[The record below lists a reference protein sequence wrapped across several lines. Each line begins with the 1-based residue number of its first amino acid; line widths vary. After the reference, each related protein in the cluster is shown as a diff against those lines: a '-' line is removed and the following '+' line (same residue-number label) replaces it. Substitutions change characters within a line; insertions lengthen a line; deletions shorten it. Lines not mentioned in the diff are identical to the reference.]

1 MDGMTLEKLQVLI
14 EAQTKGFRDEI
25 SKVQNEVK
33 RMTSTINSE
42 VNKVKNAFK
51 NVLKGVSITYL
62 VGKFAQLIKE
72 SSRMA
77 MNVESAIQQITR
89 TMGESTNQFLKWSK
103 ANALAF
109 NMSQSDAMNYGAIF
123 SNLVSTFSNGTQ
135 QTLQYTTDLLKASSI
150 IASGTG
156 RTMEDVM
163 ERIRSGLLG
172 NTEAIEDLGV
182 NVNVAMLQSTEAFK
196 RFANGKSWDQ
206 LSFQTQQQIRLMAI
220 LEQTSNKFGGEVFSN
235 TNSSLQQFVAVLK
248 DVALNIG
255 NAFLPI
261 MNVVMPILTNFAMGL
276 RTVTAYVATFMQTL
290 FGYKPSSKTGVGG
303 ATGQVNSL
311 GNAATKTGEKAK
323 KAQKEVN
330 RLLGGFDE
338 INVLSKNSNSDSGG
352 SGTNTP
358 TTGGGVLDFSN
369 AEILEPDT
377 SGLESAVAK
386 FKTIFAPVV
395 ESFEN
400 LKAAVKPLV
409 DNIGTIL
416 IWFWDNILAPF
427 ATWTIS
433 KVMPEFFNILAG
445 VFKILNPILE
455 VFMDLGAW
463 LWESFLQP
471 IASWTGGVIVSV
483 LGGIADALNSIGN
496 WMKEHK
502 TIVKG
507 ITIVV
512 TSFFVA
518 WKLTELMGF
527 IQMSGGIAG
536 AFAKITKAIKACTLA
551 KVIDKAETMYLTALY
566 AKDFIVSVAKGTVEL
581 IKQAGQWTINTGLK
595 IANTAAQVAMNVA
608 TGAWN
613 VICGIATAT
622 TSAFGAAIAFLT
634 SPIGLVIIAI
644 AAVIAIGV
652 LLVKHW
658 DEVKE
663 KCGQVWDWIKDKFNQ
678 FKEWLGGVF
687 ATDWSEKFGFLGDI
701 LNAYLTNVKNVLDGV
716 KRFFSGIIDFIAGVF
731 TGNWDRAW
739 KGVKNIF
746 KGIWDSFT
754 GIAKAPI
761 NMIIGLINGMISAIN
776 VAIRGINKLSW
787 EVPSWVPIIGGETWG
802 FDIPQLGKVPY
813 LAKGGIV
820 DSATLAVIGE
830 RGREVVMPLENNT
843 GWISLLADKL
853 ASRMPQGGNTSY
865 PSGPL
870 SIILEISGTEL
881 GRVVIDNMNKLFRQE
896 GKILLDL

>member
-1 MDGMTLEKLQVLI
+1 MDGLVLEKLQVMI
-14 EAQTKGFRDEI
+14 EASTKPFRDEI
-25 SKVQNEVK
+25 KKVQNHVK
-33 RMTSTINSE
+33 ETTNVVNAE
-42 VNKVKNAFK
+42 VNKIKGL
-51 NVLKGVSITYL
+51 LKSLGRFVITLGIGKALTSSI
-62 VGKFAQLIKE
+62 K
-72 SSRMA
+72 SA
-77 MNVESAIQQITR
+77 MRVESAIQQITR

-172 NTEAIEDLGV
+172 NTESIEDLGV
-182 NVNVAMLQSTEAFK
+182 HVNVAMLQSTEAFK
-196 RFANGKSWDQ
+196 KFANGKSWDQ

-276 RTVTAYVATFMQTL
+276 RTVTGYVAAFMQTL

-369 AEILEPDT
+369 AEIFEPDT
-377 SGLESAVAK
+377 SGLEAAVNK

-463 LWESFLQP
+463 LWDSFLQP
-471 IASWTGGVIVSV
+471 IASWTGGVIVDV
-483 LGGIADALNSIGN
+483 LGGIADVLQVIGD

-502 TIVKG
+502 GVIEA
-507 ITIVV
+507 IAIVV
-512 TSFFVA
+512 GSFALA
-518 WKLTELMGF
+518 WGLVNMAMK
-527 IQMSGGIAG
+527 IWNAG
-536 AFAKITKAIKACTLA
+536 
-551 KVIDKAETMYLTALY
+551 VILWNS
-566 AKDFIVSVAKGTVEL
+566 IGL
-581 IKQAGQWTINTGLK
+581 I
-595 IANTAAQVAMNVA
+595 A
-608 TGAWN
+608 TG
-613 VICGIATAT
+613 VTIGF
-622 TSAFGAAIAFLT
+622 TSAMKFLT
-634 SPIGLVIIAI
+634 GPIGLVIAAI
-644 AAVIAIGV
+644 GAVIAIV
-652 LLVKHW
+652 ALLIKNW
-658 DEVKE
+658 DKVKE
-663 KCGQVWDWIKDKFNQ
+663 VASNVWNSIQETWNKVATWFDVNVVQPVSNFFSDMWEGIKKSASDAWDWI
-678 FKEWLGGVF
+678 LGLFSKGGKV
-687 ATDWSEKFGFLGDI
+687 
-701 LNAYLTNVKNVLDGV
+701 
-716 KRFFSGIIDFIAGVF
+716 FSGIVGAIGDVF
-731 TGNWDRAW
+731 KKIVN
-739 KGVKNIF
+739 
-746 KGIWDSFT
+746 S
-754 GIAKAPI
+754 
-761 NMIIGLINGMISAIN
+761 IIG
-776 VAIRGINKLSW
+776 GINKVIAIPFNKINGLLNKIRDV
-787 EVPSWVPIIGGETWG
+787 EVLGFTPFDGFWGYNPLPVPR
-802 FDIPQLGKVPY
+802 IPM

-865 PSGPL
+865 PNGPL
-870 SIILEISGTEL
+870 SIRLEISGTEL

-896 GKILLDL
+896 GKILLNL

>member
-1 MDGMTLEKLQVLI
+1 MDGLILEKLQVMI
-14 EAQTKGFRDEI
+14 EASTKPFRDEI
-25 SKVQNEVK
+25 KKAQDYVKETTKVVNA
-33 RMTSTINSE
+33 E
-42 VNKVKNAFK
+42 VNKIKGLFK
-51 NVLKGVSITYL
+51 SLGRFVITLGIGKALMSSI
-62 VGKFAQLIKE
+62 K
-72 SSRMA
+72 SA
-77 MNVESAIQQITR
+77 MRVESAIQQITR

-220 LEQTSNKFGGEVFSN
+220 LEQTSNKFGGEVFNN

-276 RTVTAYVATFMQTL
+276 RTVTGYVAAFMQTL
-290 FGYKPSSKTGVGG
+290 FGYKPSSKAGVGG

-400 LKAAVKPLV
+400 LKESLKPFI
-409 DNIGTIL
+409 DNIVENL
-416 IWFWDNILAPF
+416 KWFWDEILVPF
-427 ATWTIS
+427 GTWTIS
-433 KVMPEFFNILAG
+433 EIIPEFFNILAG
-445 VFKILNPILE
+445 VLDILNPIID
-455 VFMDLGAW
+455 VFQELGAW
-463 LWESFLQP
+463 LWDSFLQP
-471 IASWTGGVIVSV
+471 IASWTGGIIVTV
-483 LGGIADALNSIGN
+483 LGEIADVLSNIGD

-502 TIVKG
+502 GVIEA

-512 TSFFVA
+512 GSFALA
-518 WKLTELMGF
+518 WGLVN
-527 IQMSGGIAG
+527 G
-536 AFAKITKAIKACTLA
+536 AMKIWNIGVGLWNS
-551 KVIDKAETMYLTALY
+551 I
-566 AKDFIVSVAKGTVEL
+566 GL
-581 IKQAGQWTINTGLK
+581 I
-595 IANTAAQVAMNVA
+595 A
-608 TGAWN
+608 TG
-613 VICGIATAT
+613 VTIGF
-622 TSAFGAAIAFLT
+622 TSAMKFLT
-634 SPIGLVIIAI
+634 GPIGLVIAAI
-644 AAVIAIGV
+644 GAVIAIV
-652 LLVKHW
+652 ALLIKNW
-658 DEVKE
+658 DKIKEVASNVWNSIQETWNKVATWFDVNVVQPVSNFFSDMWE
-663 KCGQVWDWIKDKFNQ
+663 GIKKSASDAWDWI
-678 FKEWLGGVF
+678 LGLFSKGGKV
-687 ATDWSEKFGFLGDI
+687 
-701 LNAYLTNVKNVLDGV
+701 
-716 KRFFSGIIDFIAGVF
+716 FSGIVGAIGDVF
-731 TGNWDRAW
+731 KKIVN
-739 KGVKNIF
+739 
-746 KGIWDSFT
+746 S
-754 GIAKAPI
+754 
-761 NMIIGLINGMISAIN
+761 IIG
-776 VAIRGINKLSW
+776 GINKVIAIPFNKINGLLNKIRDV
-787 EVPSWVPIIGGETWG
+787 EVLGFTPFDGFWGYNPLPVPR
-802 FDIPQLGKVPY
+802 IPM

-820 DSATLAVIGE
+820 DSATLAVLGE

-865 PSGPL
+865 PNGPL
-870 SIILEISGTEL
+870 SIRLEISGTEL

-896 GKILLDL
+896 GKILLNL

>member
-1 MDGMTLEKLQVLI
+1 MDSLVLEKLQVMI
-14 EAQTKGFRDEI
+14 EASTKPFRDEI
-25 SKVQNEVK
+25 KKVQNHVK
-33 RMTSTINSE
+33 ETTNVVNTE
-42 VNKVKNAFK
+42 VNKIKGL
-51 NVLKGVSITYL
+51 LKSLGRFVITLGIGKALTSSI
-62 VGKFAQLIKE
+62 K
-72 SSRMA
+72 SA
-77 MNVESAIQQITR
+77 MRVESAIQQITR

-109 NMSQSDAMNYGAIF
+109 NMSQSDAMSYGAIF

-400 LKAAVKPLV
+400 LKESLKPFI
-409 DNIGTIL
+409 DNIVENL
-416 IWFWDNILAPF
+416 KWFWDEILVPF
-427 ATWTIS
+427 GTWTIS
-433 KVMPEFFNILAG
+433 EIIPEFFNILAG
-445 VFKILNPILE
+445 VLDILNPIID
-455 VFMDLGAW
+455 VFQELGAW
-463 LWESFLQP
+463 LWDSFLQP
-471 IASWTGGVIVSV
+471 IASWTGGIIVTV
-483 LGGIADALNSIGN
+483 LGEIADVLSNIGD

-502 TIVKG
+502 GVIEA

-512 TSFFVA
+512 GSFALA
-518 WKLTELMGF
+518 WGLVN
-527 IQMSGGIAG
+527 G
-536 AFAKITKAIKACTLA
+536 AMKIWNIGVGLWNS
-551 KVIDKAETMYLTALY
+551 I
-566 AKDFIVSVAKGTVEL
+566 GL
-581 IKQAGQWTINTGLK
+581 I
-595 IANTAAQVAMNVA
+595 A
-608 TGAWN
+608 TG
-613 VICGIATAT
+613 VTIGF
-622 TSAFGAAIAFLT
+622 TSAMKFLT
-634 SPIGLVIIAI
+634 GPIGLVIAAI
-644 AAVIAIGV
+644 GAVIAIGV

-716 KRFFSGIIDFIAGVF
+716 KRFFSGIIDFIAG
-731 TGNWDRAW
+731 DR
-739 KGVKNIF
+739 KSTRLN
-746 KGIWDSFT
+746 S
-754 GIAKAPI
+754 
-761 NMIIGLINGMISAIN
+761 SH
-776 VAIRGINKLSW
+776 
-787 EVPSWVPIIGGETWG
+787 
-802 FDIPQLGKVPY
+802 
-813 LAKGGIV
+813 
-820 DSATLAVIGE
+820 
-830 RGREVVMPLENNT
+830 
-843 GWISLLADKL
+843 
-853 ASRMPQGGNTSY
+853 
-865 PSGPL
+865 
-870 SIILEISGTEL
+870 
-881 GRVVIDNMNKLFRQE
+881 
-896 GKILLDL
+896 

>member
-25 SKVQNEVK
+25 NKVQSEVK
-33 RMTSTINSE
+33 RMTNTVNNE
-42 VNKVKNAFK
+42 VNKVKNIFK
-51 NVLKGVSITYL
+51 SLGRFVVTLGI
-62 VGKFAQLIKE
+62 GKIFVNSVQ
-72 SSRMA
+72 SA
-77 MNVESAIQQITR
+77 MKVEAAIQQITR

-182 NVNVAMLQSTEAFK
+182 NVNVAMLQSTEAFE

-220 LEQTSNKFGGEVFSN
+220 LEQTQNKFGGEVFNN
-235 TNSSLQQFVAVLK
+235 TNSSLQQLVAVLK

-261 MNVVMPILTNFAMGL
+261 MNVVLPILTNFAIGL

-290 FGYKPSSKTGVGG
+290 FGYKPSNKTGVGG
-303 ATGQVNSL
+303 ATGQVNAL

-323 KAQKEVN
+323 KAQKEVS

-338 INVLSKNSNSDSGG
+338 INVLSKNSGSDSGSTG
-352 SGTNTP
+352 ISTP
-358 TTGGGVLDFSN
+358 TGGGVLDFGN
-369 AEILEPDT
+369 TEIIEPDT

-433 KVMPEFFNILAG
+433 EVMPKFFNILAG

-463 LWESFLQP
+463 LWDSFLQP
-471 IASWTGGVIVSV
+471 IASWTGGVIVDV
-483 LGGIADALNSIGN
+483 LGGIADVLQVIGD

-502 TIVKG
+502 GVIEA
-507 ITIVV
+507 IAIVV
-512 TSFFVA
+512 GSFALAWGLVNVAFGIYYGILNAYNAIVYIASTGTSIF
-518 WKLTELMGF
+518 
-527 IQMSGGIAG
+527 AG
-536 AFAKITKAIKACTLA
+536 A
-551 KVIDKAETMYLTALY
+551 MTALNLPLLG
-566 AKDFIVSVAKGTVEL
+566 IV
-581 IKQAGQWTINTGLK
+581 
-595 IANTAAQVAMNVA
+595 AAV
-608 TGAWN
+608 
-613 VICGIATAT
+613 
-622 TSAFGAAIAFLT
+622 
-634 SPIGLVIIAI
+634 

-853 ASRMPQGGNTSY
+853 ASRMPVLNNSSDFVGDLILMIDGSVIGKVALKQLKKMQRQGGITLM
-865 PSGPL
+865 P
-870 SIILEISGTEL
+870 
-881 GRVVIDNMNKLFRQE
+881 V
-896 GKILLDL
+896 

>member
-1 MDGMTLEKLQVLI
+1 MDGLILEKLQVMI
-14 EAQTKGFRDEI
+14 EASTKPFRDEI
-25 SKVQNEVK
+25 KKAQDYVKETTKVVNA
-33 RMTSTINSE
+33 E
-42 VNKVKNAFK
+42 VNKIKGLFK
-51 NVLKGVSITYL
+51 SLGRFVITLGIGKALTSSI
-62 VGKFAQLIKE
+62 K
-72 SSRMA
+72 SA
-77 MNVESAIQQITR
+77 MRVESAIQQITR

-220 LEQTSNKFGGEVFSN
+220 LEQTSNKFGGEVFNN

-276 RTVTAYVATFMQTL
+276 RTVTGYVAAFMQTL

-303 ATGQVNSL
+303 ATGQVNNL

-400 LKAAVKPLV
+400 LKESLKPFI
-409 DNIGTIL
+409 DNIVENL
-416 IWFWDNILAPF
+416 KWFWDEILVPF
-427 ATWTIS
+427 GTWTIS
-433 KVMPEFFNILAG
+433 EIIPEFFNILAG
-445 VFKILNPILE
+445 VLDILNPIID
-455 VFMDLGAW
+455 VFQELGAW
-463 LWESFLQP
+463 LWDSFLQP
-471 IASWTGGVIVSV
+471 IASWTGGIIVTV
-483 LGGIADALNSIGN
+483 LGEIADVLSNIGD

-502 TIVKG
+502 GVIEA

-512 TSFFVA
+512 GSFALA
-518 WKLTELMGF
+518 WGLVN
-527 IQMSGGIAG
+527 G
-536 AFAKITKAIKACTLA
+536 AMKIWNIGVGLWNS
-551 KVIDKAETMYLTALY
+551 I
-566 AKDFIVSVAKGTVEL
+566 GL
-581 IKQAGQWTINTGLK
+581 I
-595 IANTAAQVAMNVA
+595 A
-608 TGAWN
+608 TG
-613 VICGIATAT
+613 VTIGF
-622 TSAFGAAIAFLT
+622 TSAMKFLT
-634 SPIGLVIIAI
+634 GPIGLVIAAI
-644 AAVIAIGV
+644 GAVIAIV
-652 LLVKHW
+652 ALLIKNW
-658 DEVKE
+658 DKVKE
-663 KCGQVWDWIKDKFNQ
+663 VASNVWNSIQETWNKVATWFDVNVVQPVSNFFSDMWEGIKKSASDAWDWI
-678 FKEWLGGVF
+678 LGLFSKGGKV
-687 ATDWSEKFGFLGDI
+687 
-701 LNAYLTNVKNVLDGV
+701 
-716 KRFFSGIIDFIAGVF
+716 FSGIVGAIGDVF
-731 TGNWDRAW
+731 KKIVN
-739 KGVKNIF
+739 
-746 KGIWDSFT
+746 S
-754 GIAKAPI
+754 
-761 NMIIGLINGMISAIN
+761 IIG
-776 VAIRGINKLSW
+776 GINKVIAIPFNKINGLLNKIRDV
-787 EVPSWVPIIGGETWG
+787 EVLGFTPFDGFWGYNPLPVPR
-802 FDIPQLGKVPY
+802 IPM

-830 RGREVVMPLENNT
+830 RGKEAVMPLENNT
-843 GWISLLADKL
+843 GWISILADKL

-870 SIILEISGTEL
+870 SIRLEISGTEL

-896 GKILLDL
+896 GKILLNL

>member
-1 MDGMTLEKLQVLI
+1 MDGLILEKLQVMI
-14 EAQTKGFRDEI
+14 EASTKPFRDEI
-25 SKVQNEVK
+25 KKAQDYVKETTKVVNA
-33 RMTSTINSE
+33 E
-42 VNKVKNAFK
+42 VNKIKGLFK
-51 NVLKGVSITYL
+51 SLGRFVITLGIGKALMSSI
-62 VGKFAQLIKE
+62 K
-72 SSRMA
+72 SA
-77 MNVESAIQQITR
+77 MRVESAIQQITR

-172 NTEAIEDLGV
+172 NTESIEDLGV
-182 NVNVAMLQSTEAFK
+182 HVNVAMLQSTEAFK
-196 RFANGKSWDQ
+196 KFANGKSWDQ

-220 LEQTSNKFGGEVFSN
+220 LEQTSNKFGGEVFNN

-276 RTVTAYVATFMQTL
+276 RSVTGYVAAFMQTL

-358 TTGGGVLDFSN
+358 TTGGGVLGFSN
-369 AEILEPDT
+369 AEIFEPDT
-377 SGLESAVAK
+377 SGLEAAVNK
-386 FKTIFAPVV
+386 FKTIFAPIV

-471 IASWTGGVIVSV
+471 IASWTGGVIVDV
-483 LGGIADALNSIGN
+483 LGGIADVLQVIGDWMSEHKGVIEAIAIVVGSFALAWGLVNMAMKIWNAGVILWNSIG
-496 WMKEHK
+496 
-502 TIVKG
+502 
-507 ITIVV
+507 
-512 TSFFVA
+512 
-518 WKLTELMGF
+518 
-527 IQMSGGIAG
+527 
-536 AFAKITKAIKACTLA
+536 
-551 KVIDKAETMYLTALY
+551 
-566 AKDFIVSVAKGTVEL
+566 L
-581 IKQAGQWTINTGLK
+581 I
-595 IANTAAQVAMNVA
+595 A
-608 TGAWN
+608 TG
-613 VICGIATAT
+613 VTIGF
-622 TSAFGAAIAFLT
+622 TSAMKFLT
-634 SPIGLVIIAI
+634 GPIGLVIAAI
-644 AAVIAIGV
+644 GAVIAIV
-652 LLVKHW
+652 ALLIKNW
-658 DEVKE
+658 DKVKE
-663 KCGQVWDWIKDKFNQ
+663 VASNVWNSIQETWNKVATWFDVNVVQPVSNFFSDMWEGIKKSASDAWDWI
-678 FKEWLGGVF
+678 LGLFSKGGKV
-687 ATDWSEKFGFLGDI
+687 
-701 LNAYLTNVKNVLDGV
+701 
-716 KRFFSGIIDFIAGVF
+716 FSGVVGAIGDVF
-731 TGNWDRAW
+731 KKIVN
-739 KGVKNIF
+739 
-746 KGIWDSFT
+746 S
-754 GIAKAPI
+754 
-761 NMIIGLINGMISAIN
+761 IIG
-776 VAIRGINKLSW
+776 GINKVIAIPFNKINGLLNKIRDV
-787 EVPSWVPIIGGETWG
+787 EVLGFTPFDGFWGYNPLPVPR
-802 FDIPQLGKVPY
+802 IPM

-843 GWISLLADKL
+843 GWISLLAEKL
-853 ASRMPQGGNTSY
+853 ASRMPQGGNSSY

-896 GKILLDL
+896 GKILLNL

>member
-1 MDGMTLEKLQVLI
+1 MDSLVLEKLQVMI
-14 EAQTKGFRDEI
+14 EASTKPFRDEI
-25 SKVQNEVK
+25 KKVQNHVK
-33 RMTSTINSE
+33 ETTNVVNTE
-42 VNKVKNAFK
+42 VNKIKGL
-51 NVLKGVSITYL
+51 LKSLGRFVITLGIGKALTSSI
-62 VGKFAQLIKE
+62 K
-72 SSRMA
+72 SA
-77 MNVESAIQQITR
+77 MRVESAIQQITR

-109 NMSQSDAMNYGAIF
+109 NMSQSDAINYGAIF

-400 LKAAVKPLV
+400 LKESLKPFI
-409 DNIGTIL
+409 DNIVENL
-416 IWFWDNILAPF
+416 KWFWDEILVPF
-427 ATWTIS
+427 GTWTIS
-433 KVMPEFFNILAG
+433 EIIPEFFNILAG
-445 VFKILNPILE
+445 VLDILNPIID
-455 VFMDLGAW
+455 VFQELGAW
-463 LWESFLQP
+463 LWDSFLQP
-471 IASWTGGVIVSV
+471 IASWTGGIIVTV
-483 LGGIADALNSIGN
+483 LGEIADVLSNIGD

-502 TIVKG
+502 GVIEA

-512 TSFFVA
+512 GSFALA
-518 WKLTELMGF
+518 WGLVN
-527 IQMSGGIAG
+527 G
-536 AFAKITKAIKACTLA
+536 AMKIWNIGVGLWNS
-551 KVIDKAETMYLTALY
+551 I
-566 AKDFIVSVAKGTVEL
+566 GL
-581 IKQAGQWTINTGLK
+581 I
-595 IANTAAQVAMNVA
+595 A
-608 TGAWN
+608 TG
-613 VICGIATAT
+613 VTIGF
-622 TSAFGAAIAFLT
+622 TSAMKFLT
-634 SPIGLVIIAI
+634 GPIGLVIAAI
-644 AAVIAIGV
+644 GAVIAIGV

-853 ASRMPQGGNTSY
+853 ASRMPQGGNSSY

-896 GKILLDL
+896 GKILLNL

>member
-1 MDGMTLEKLQVLI
+1 MDGLILEKLQVMI
-14 EAQTKGFRDEI
+14 EASTKPFRDEI
-25 SKVQNEVK
+25 KKAQDYVKETTKVVNA
-33 RMTSTINSE
+33 E
-42 VNKVKNAFK
+42 VNKIKGLFK
-51 NVLKGVSITYL
+51 SLGRFVITLGIGKALMSSI
-62 VGKFAQLIKE
+62 K
-72 SSRMA
+72 SA
-77 MNVESAIQQITR
+77 MRVESAIQQITR

-123 SNLVSTFSNGTQ
+123 SNLVSTFSSGTKE
-135 QTLQYTTDLLKASSI
+135 TLQYTTDLLKASSI

-400 LKAAVKPLV
+400 LKESLKPFI
-409 DNIGTIL
+409 DNIVENL
-416 IWFWDNILAPF
+416 KWFWDEILVPF
-427 ATWTIS
+427 GTWTIS
-433 KVMPEFFNILAG
+433 EIIPEFFNILAG
-445 VFKILNPILE
+445 VLDILNPIID
-455 VFMDLGAW
+455 VFQELGAW
-463 LWESFLQP
+463 LWDGFLQP
-471 IASWTGGVIVSV
+471 IASWTGGIIVTV
-483 LGGIADALNSIGN
+483 LGEIADVLSNIGD

-502 TIVKG
+502 GVIEA

-512 TSFFVA
+512 GSFALA
-518 WKLTELMGF
+518 WGLVN
-527 IQMSGGIAG
+527 G
-536 AFAKITKAIKACTLA
+536 AMKIWNIGVGLWNS
-551 KVIDKAETMYLTALY
+551 I
-566 AKDFIVSVAKGTVEL
+566 GL
-581 IKQAGQWTINTGLK
+581 I
-595 IANTAAQVAMNVA
+595 A
-608 TGAWN
+608 TG
-613 VICGIATAT
+613 VTIGF
-622 TSAFGAAIAFLT
+622 TSAMKFLT
-634 SPIGLVIIAI
+634 GPIGLVIAAI
-644 AAVIAIGV
+644 GAVIAIVV
-652 LLVKHW
+652 LLIKNW
-658 DEVKE
+658 DKVKE
-663 KCGQVWDWIKDKFNQ
+663 VASNVWNSVQETWNKVATWFDVNVVQPVSNFFSDMWEGIKKSASDAWDWI
-678 FKEWLGGVF
+678 LGLFSKGGKV
-687 ATDWSEKFGFLGDI
+687 
-701 LNAYLTNVKNVLDGV
+701 
-716 KRFFSGIIDFIAGVF
+716 FSGIVGAIGDVF
-731 TGNWDRAW
+731 KKIVN
-739 KGVKNIF
+739 
-746 KGIWDSFT
+746 S
-754 GIAKAPI
+754 
-761 NMIIGLINGMISAIN
+761 IIG
-776 VAIRGINKLSW
+776 GINKVIAIPFNKINGLLNKIRDV
-787 EVPSWVPIIGGETWG
+787 EVLGFTPFDGFWGYNPLPVPR
-802 FDIPQLGKVPY
+802 IPM

-830 RGREVVMPLENNT
+830 RGKEAVMPLENNT

-853 ASRMPQGGNTSY
+853 AFRMPQGGNSSY

>member
-33 RMTSTINSE
+33 RMTNSVNNE
-42 VNKVKNAFK
+42 VNKVKNIFK
-51 NVLKGVSITYL
+51 SLGRFVVTLGI
-62 VGKFAQLIKE
+62 GKIFVNSVQ
-72 SSRMA
+72 SA
-77 MNVESAIQQITR
+77 MKVEAAIQQITR

-196 RFANGKSWDQ
+196 KFANGKSWDQ

-290 FGYKPSSKTGVGG
+290 FGYKPSNKTGVGG
-303 ATGQVNSL
+303 AAGQVNAL

-338 INVLSKNSNSDSGG
+338 INVLSKNSGSDSGSTG
-352 SGTNTP
+352 ISTP
-358 TTGGGVLDFSN
+358 TGGGVLDFGN
-369 AEILEPDT
+369 TEIIEPDT
-377 SGLESAVAK
+377 SGLESSVAK

-433 KVMPEFFNILAG
+433 EVMPEFFNILAG

-463 LWESFLQP
+463 LWDSFLQP
-471 IASWTGGVIVSV
+471 IASWTGGVIVDV
-483 LGGIADALNSIGN
+483 LGGIADVLQVIGD

-502 TIVKG
+502 GVIEA
-507 ITIVV
+507 IAIVV
-512 TSFFVA
+512 GSFALAWGLVNVAFGIYYGILNAYNAIVYIASTGTSIF
-518 WKLTELMGF
+518 
-527 IQMSGGIAG
+527 AG
-536 AFAKITKAIKACTLA
+536 A
-551 KVIDKAETMYLTALY
+551 MTALNLPLLG
-566 AKDFIVSVAKGTVEL
+566 IV
-581 IKQAGQWTINTGLK
+581 
-595 IANTAAQVAMNVA
+595 AAV
-608 TGAWN
+608 
-613 VICGIATAT
+613 
-622 TSAFGAAIAFLT
+622 
-634 SPIGLVIIAI
+634 

-787 EVPSWVPIIGGETWG
+787 NVPDWVPIIGGESWG

-820 DSATLAVIGE
+820 DSATLAVVGE
-830 RGREVVMPLENNT
+830 AGKEAVMPLENNT

-853 ASRMPQGGNTSY
+853 ASRMPVLNNSSDFVGDLILMIDGSVIGKVALKQLKKMQRQGGITLM
-865 PSGPL
+865 P
-870 SIILEISGTEL
+870 
-881 GRVVIDNMNKLFRQE
+881 V
-896 GKILLDL
+896 

>member
-1 MDGMTLEKLQVLI
+1 MDSLVLEKLQVMI
-14 EAQTKGFRDEI
+14 EASTKPFRDEI
-25 SKVQNEVK
+25 KKVQNHVK
-33 RMTSTINSE
+33 ETTNVVNTE
-42 VNKVKNAFK
+42 VNKIKGL
-51 NVLKGVSITYL
+51 LKSLGRFVITLGIGKALTSSI
-62 VGKFAQLIKE
+62 K
-72 SSRMA
+72 SA
-77 MNVESAIQQITR
+77 MRVESAIQQITR

-196 RFANGKSWDQ
+196 KFANGKSWDQ

-358 TTGGGVLDFSN
+358 TTGVGVLDFSN

-433 KVMPEFFNILAG
+433 KVMPEFFNILVG

-455 VFMDLGAW
+455 VFMELGAW

-471 IASWTGGVIVSV
+471 IARWTGGVIVDV
-483 LGGIADALNSIGN
+483 LGGIADVLKVIGDWMSEHKGVIEAIAIVVGSFALAWGLVNMAMKIWNIGVGLWNSIG
-496 WMKEHK
+496 
-502 TIVKG
+502 
-507 ITIVV
+507 
-512 TSFFVA
+512 
-518 WKLTELMGF
+518 
-527 IQMSGGIAG
+527 
-536 AFAKITKAIKACTLA
+536 
-551 KVIDKAETMYLTALY
+551 
-566 AKDFIVSVAKGTVEL
+566 L
-581 IKQAGQWTINTGLK
+581 I
-595 IANTAAQVAMNVA
+595 A
-608 TGAWN
+608 TG
-613 VICGIATAT
+613 VTIGF
-622 TSAFGAAIAFLT
+622 TSAMKFLT
-634 SPIGLVIIAI
+634 GPIGLVIVAI
-644 AAVIAIGV
+644 GAVIAIV
-652 LLVKHW
+652 ALLIKNW
-658 DEVKE
+658 DKVKE
-663 KCGQVWDWIKDKFNQ
+663 VASNVWNSIQETWNKVATWFDVNVVQPVSNFFSDMWEGIKKSASDAWDWI
-678 FKEWLGGVF
+678 LGLFSKGGKV
-687 ATDWSEKFGFLGDI
+687 
-701 LNAYLTNVKNVLDGV
+701 
-716 KRFFSGIIDFIAGVF
+716 FSGIVGAIGDVF
-731 TGNWDRAW
+731 KKIVN
-739 KGVKNIF
+739 
-746 KGIWDSFT
+746 S
-754 GIAKAPI
+754 
-761 NMIIGLINGMISAIN
+761 IIG
-776 VAIRGINKLSW
+776 GINKVIAIPFNKINGLLNKIRDV
-787 EVPSWVPIIGGETWG
+787 EVLGFTPFDGFWGYNPLPVPR
-802 FDIPQLGKVPY
+802 IPM

-820 DSATLAVIGE
+820 DSATLAVLGE

-865 PSGPL
+865 PNGPL
-870 SIILEISGTEL
+870 SIRLEISGTEL

-896 GKILLDL
+896 GKILLNL

>member
-25 SKVQNEVK
+25 NKVQSEVK
-33 RMTSTINSE
+33 RMTNTVNNE
-42 VNKVKNAFK
+42 VNKVKNIFK
-51 NVLKGVSITYL
+51 SLGRFVVTLGI
-62 VGKFAQLIKE
+62 GKIFVNSVQ
-72 SSRMA
+72 SA
-77 MNVESAIQQITR
+77 MKVEAAIQQITR

-182 NVNVAMLQSTEAFK
+182 NVNVAMLQSTEAFE

-220 LEQTSNKFGGEVFSN
+220 LEQTSNKFGGEVFNN

-276 RTVTAYVATFMQTL
+276 RTVTGYVVAFMQTL
-290 FGYKPSSKTGVGG
+290 FGYKPSNKTGVGG
-303 ATGQVNSL
+303 ATGQVNTL

-323 KAQKEVN
+323 KAQKEVS

-377 SGLESAVAK
+377 SGLEAAVNK
-386 FKTIFAPVV
+386 FKDIFRPVA
-395 ESFEN
+395 ESFESLKKSLNPFIDNVAEN
-400 LKAAVKPLV
+400 LK
-409 DNIGTIL
+409 
-416 IWFWDNILAPF
+416 WFWDEILVPF
-427 ATWTIS
+427 GTWSIS
-433 KVMPEFFNILAG
+433 SLIPAFFNVLAG
-445 VFKILNPILE
+445 ALDIINPIID
-455 VFMDLGAW
+455 VFQEQGAW
-463 LWESFLQP
+463 LWERFLQP
-471 IASWTGGVIVSV
+471 IASWTGGVIVDV
-483 LGGIADALNSIGN
+483 LNGLAKVLKSIGN

-502 TIVKG
+502 GVIEA
-507 ITIVV
+507 IAIVV
-512 TSFFVA
+512 GSFALAWGLVNVAFGIYFGILNTYNAIVYIASTGTSIF
-518 WKLTELMGF
+518 
-527 IQMSGGIAG
+527 AG
-536 AFAKITKAIKACTLA
+536 AMAALNLPLLAI
-551 KVIDKAETMYLTALY
+551 
-566 AKDFIVSVAKGTVEL
+566 VA
-581 IKQAGQWTINTGLK
+581 
-595 IANTAAQVAMNVA
+595 
-608 TGAWN
+608 
-613 VICGIATAT
+613 
-622 TSAFGAAIAFLT
+622 
-634 SPIGLVIIAI
+634 AI

-678 FKEWLGGVF
+678 FKEWLGNVF

>member
-33 RMTSTINSE
+33 RMTSTVNSE

-206 LSFQTQQQIRLMAI
+206 LSFQIQQQIRLMAI

-235 TNSSLQQFVAVLK
+235 TNSSLQQLVAILK

-261 MNVVMPILTNFAMGL
+261 MNVVLPILSNFAMGL
-276 RTVTAYVATFMQTL
+276 RTVTAYVASFMQTL
-290 FGYKPSSKTGVGG
+290 FGYKPSNKTGVGG

-323 KAQKEVN
+323 KAQKEVS

-352 SGTNTP
+352 SGSNTP
-358 TTGGGVLDFSN
+358 TTGGGVLDFGST
-369 AEILEPDT
+369 EIIEPDT

-400 LKAAVKPLV
+400 LKQSIKPIV
-409 DNIGTIL
+409 DNIGEIL
-416 IWFWDNILAPF
+416 LWLWDNILVPF
-427 ATWTIS
+427 GTWTIS
-433 KVMPEFFNILAG
+433 EVMPEFFNILSG
-445 VFKILNPILE
+445 VFEIFNPILE

-463 LWESFLQP
+463 LWDSFLQP
-471 IASWTGGVIVSV
+471 IASWTGGIIVDVLSGLADVLKVI
-483 LGGIADALNSIGN
+483 GD

-502 TIVKG
+502 EVIETIA
-507 ITIVV
+507 IVV
-512 TSFFVA
+512 GSFALA
-518 WKLTELMGF
+518 WGLVNAAF
-527 IQMSGGIAG
+527 GIYYGILKAYNAIVYFASTGTTIFAG
-536 AFAKITKAIKACTLA
+536 A
-551 KVIDKAETMYLTALY
+551 MTALNLPLLG
-566 AKDFIVSVAKGTVEL
+566 IV
-581 IKQAGQWTINTGLK
+581 
-595 IANTAAQVAMNVA
+595 AAV
-608 TGAWN
+608 
-613 VICGIATAT
+613 
-622 TSAFGAAIAFLT
+622 
-634 SPIGLVIIAI
+634 
-644 AAVIAIGV
+644 AAVIAIV
-652 LLVKHW
+652 LLLIKNW
-658 DEVKE
+658 DKVKE
-663 KCGQVWDWIKDKFNQ
+663 VASNVWNSIKDTWNKASIWFDENVVQPVSDFFNDMWEGIKKSSSDAWDWI
-678 FKEWLGGVF
+678 LGLFSKG
-687 ATDWSEKFGFLGDI
+687 GQI
-701 LNAYLTNVKNVLDGV
+701 
-716 KRFFSGIIDFIAGVF
+716 FSGVVGAVGDVF
-731 TGNWDRAW
+731 KTIVN
-739 KGVKNIF
+739 
-746 KGIWDSFT
+746 S
-754 GIAKAPI
+754 
-761 NMIIGLINGMISAIN
+761 
-776 VAIRGINKLSW
+776 
-787 EVPSWVPIIGGETWG
+787 IIGGINTVIAIPFNKINGLLNKIRDVEVLG
-802 FDIPQLGKVPY
+802 FTPFDGFWEYNPLPVPQIPK

-820 DSATLAVIGE
+820 DSATLAVVGE
-830 RGREVVMPLENNT
+830 AGKEAVMPLENNT
-843 GWISLLADKL
+843 GWITELAYKL
-853 ASRMPQGGNTSY
+853 AILSPQQGSNFIDR
-865 PSGPL
+865 PIE
-870 SIILEISGTEL
+870 IILKIGDTTL
-881 GRVVIDNMNKLFRQE
+881 GKFAADGINKLSRQK
-896 GKILLDL
+896 GRCVINV

>member
-33 RMTSTINSE
+33 RMTNTVNNE
-42 VNKVKNAFK
+42 VNKVKNIFK
-51 NVLKGVSITYL
+51 SLGRFVVTLGI
-62 VGKFAQLIKE
+62 GKIFVNSVQ
-72 SSRMA
+72 SA
-77 MNVESAIQQITR
+77 MKVEAAIQQITR

-220 LEQTSNKFGGEVFSN
+220 LEQTSNKFGGEVFNN

-276 RTVTAYVATFMQTL
+276 RTVTGYVAAFMQTL

-358 TTGGGVLDFSN
+358 TTSGGVLDFSN

-463 LWESFLQP
+463 LWDSFLQP
-471 IASWTGGVIVSV
+471 IASWTGGVIVDV
-483 LGGIADALNSIGN
+483 LGGIADVLQVIGD

-502 TIVKG
+502 GVIKA
-507 ITIVV
+507 IAIVV
-512 TSFFVA
+512 GSFALAWGLVNVAFGIYFGILNAYNAIVYIASTGTSIF
-518 WKLTELMGF
+518 
-527 IQMSGGIAG
+527 AG
-536 AFAKITKAIKACTLA
+536 A
-551 KVIDKAETMYLTALY
+551 MTALNLPLL
-566 AKDFIVSVAKGTVEL
+566 AIVA
-581 IKQAGQWTINTGLK
+581 
-595 IANTAAQVAMNVA
+595 
-608 TGAWN
+608 
-613 VICGIATAT
+613 
-622 TSAFGAAIAFLT
+622 
-634 SPIGLVIIAI
+634 AI

-830 RGREVVMPLENNT
+830 AGKEAVMPLENNT

>member
-1 MDGMTLEKLQVLI
+1 MDGLILEKLQVMI
-14 EAQTKGFRDEI
+14 EASTKPFRDEI
-25 SKVQNEVK
+25 KKAQDYVKETTKVVNA
-33 RMTSTINSE
+33 E
-42 VNKVKNAFK
+42 VNKIKGLFK
-51 NVLKGVSITYL
+51 SLGRFVITLGIGKALTSSI
-62 VGKFAQLIKE
+62 K
-72 SSRMA
+72 SA
-77 MNVESAIQQITR
+77 MRVESAIQQITR

-276 RTVTAYVATFMQTL
+276 RTVTGYVAAFMQTL

-303 ATGQVNSL
+303 ATGQVNAL
-311 GNAATKTGEKAK
+311 GNTATKTGEKAK
-323 KAQKEVN
+323 KAQKEVS

-400 LKAAVKPLV
+400 LKESLKPFI
-409 DNIGTIL
+409 DNIVENL
-416 IWFWDNILAPF
+416 KWFWDEILVPF
-427 ATWTIS
+427 GTWTIS
-433 KVMPEFFNILAG
+433 EIIPEFFNILAG
-445 VFKILNPILE
+445 VLDILNPIID
-455 VFMDLGAW
+455 VFQELGAW
-463 LWESFLQP
+463 LWDSFLQP
-471 IASWTGGVIVSV
+471 IASWTGGIIVTV
-483 LGGIADALNSIGN
+483 LGEIADVLSNIGD

-502 TIVKG
+502 GVIEA

-512 TSFFVA
+512 GSFALA
-518 WKLTELMGF
+518 WGLVN
-527 IQMSGGIAG
+527 G
-536 AFAKITKAIKACTLA
+536 AMKIWNIGVGLWNS
-551 KVIDKAETMYLTALY
+551 I
-566 AKDFIVSVAKGTVEL
+566 GL
-581 IKQAGQWTINTGLK
+581 I
-595 IANTAAQVAMNVA
+595 A
-608 TGAWN
+608 TG
-613 VICGIATAT
+613 VTIGF
-622 TSAFGAAIAFLT
+622 TSAMKFLT
-634 SPIGLVIIAI
+634 GPIGLVIAAI
-644 AAVIAIGV
+644 GAVIAIGV

-820 DSATLAVIGE
+820 DSAILAVIGE
-830 RGREVVMPLENNT
+830 QGKEAVMPLENNT

-853 ASRMPQGGNTSY
+853 ASRMPQGGNSSY

>member
-33 RMTSTINSE
+33 RMTNSVNNE
-42 VNKVKNAFK
+42 VNKVKNIFK
-51 NVLKGVSITYL
+51 SLGRFVVTLGI
-62 VGKFAQLIKE
+62 GKMFVNSVQ
-72 SSRMA
+72 SA
-77 MNVESAIQQITR
+77 MKVEAAIQQITR

-196 RFANGKSWDQ
+196 RFASGKSWDQ

-290 FGYKPSSKTGVGG
+290 FGYKPSNKTGVGG

-323 KAQKEVN
+323 KAQKEVS

-352 SGTNTP
+352 SGASTP
-358 TTGGGVLDFSN
+358 TTGGGVLDFGN
-369 AEILEPDT
+369 TEIIEPDT
-377 SGLESAVAK
+377 SGLESAVNK

-416 IWFWDNILAPF
+416 LWFWDNVLAPF
-427 ATWTIS
+427 GTWTIS

-445 VFKILNPILE
+445 AFKILNPILE
-455 VFMDLGAW
+455 VFMDLGGW
-463 LWESFLQP
+463 LWDGFLQP
-471 IASWTGGVIVSV
+471 IASWTGGVIVDV
-483 LGGIADALNSIGN
+483 LGGIADVLQVIGD

-502 TIVKG
+502 EVIETIA
-507 ITIVV
+507 IVV
-512 TSFFVA
+512 GSFALA
-518 WKLTELMGF
+518 WGLVNAAF
-527 IQMSGGIAG
+527 GIYYGILNAYNAIVYFASTGTTIFAG
-536 AFAKITKAIKACTLA
+536 A
-551 KVIDKAETMYLTALY
+551 MTALNLPLLG
-566 AKDFIVSVAKGTVEL
+566 IV
-581 IKQAGQWTINTGLK
+581 
-595 IANTAAQVAMNVA
+595 AAV
-608 TGAWN
+608 
-613 VICGIATAT
+613 
-622 TSAFGAAIAFLT
+622 
-634 SPIGLVIIAI
+634 
-644 AAVIAIGV
+644 AAVIAIVVV
-652 LLVKHW
+652 LCKHW
-658 DEVKE
+658 EEVKE
-663 KCGQVWDWIKDKFNQ
+663 VASNVWNSIQETWSK
-678 FKEWLGGVF
+678 V
-687 ATDWSEKFGFLGDI
+687 ATWFDV
-701 LNAYLTNVKNVLDGV
+701 NVVQPISNLFSSMWEGV
-716 KRFFSGIIDFIAGVF
+716 KRTTNNAWNWILSLFTKGGQIFSGVVGAIADVFKTIVNSIISGINSVIAVPF
-731 TGNWDRAW
+731 RT
-739 KGVKNIF
+739 
-746 KGIWDSFT
+746 
-754 GIAKAPI
+754 
-761 NMIIGLINGMISAIN
+761 INGLLN
-776 VAIRGINKLSW
+776 KIRDV
-787 EVPSWVPIIGGETWG
+787 EVLGFTPFDGFWGYNPLPVPQ
-802 FDIPQLGKVPY
+802 IPK

-820 DSATLAVIGE
+820 DSATLAVVGE
-830 RGREVVMPLENNT
+830 AGKEAVMPLENNT
-843 GWISLLADKL
+843 GWITELAYKL
-853 ASRMPQGGNTSY
+853 AILSPQQGSNFR
-865 PSGPL
+865 PIE
-870 SIILEISGTEL
+870 IILKIGDTTL
-881 GRVVIDNMNKLFRQE
+881 GKFAADGINKLSRQK
-896 GKILLDL
+896 GRCVINV

>member
-25 SKVQNEVK
+25 NKVQSEVK
-33 RMTSTINSE
+33 RMTNTVNTE
-42 VNKVKNAFK
+42 VNKVKNIFK
-51 NVLKGVSITYL
+51 SL
-62 VGKFAQLIKE
+62 GKFVVTLGIGKIFVNSVQ
-72 SSRMA
+72 SA
-77 MNVESAIQQITR
+77 MKVEAAIQQINR

-196 RFANGKSWDQ
+196 RFANGKSWNQ

-276 RTVTAYVATFMQTL
+276 RTVTGYVAAFMQTL

-303 ATGQVNSL
+303 ATGQVNAL
-311 GNAATKTGEKAK
+311 GNTATKTGEKAK
-323 KAQKEVN
+323 KAQKEVS

-400 LKAAVKPLV
+400 LKESLKPFI
-409 DNIGTIL
+409 DNIVENL
-416 IWFWDNILAPF
+416 KWFWDEILVPF
-427 ATWTIS
+427 GTWTIS
-433 KVMPEFFNILAG
+433 EIIPEFFNILAG
-445 VFKILNPILE
+445 VLDILNPIID
-455 VFMDLGAW
+455 VFQELGAW
-463 LWESFLQP
+463 LWDSFLQP
-471 IASWTGGVIVSV
+471 IASWTGGIIVTV
-483 LGGIADALNSIGN
+483 LGEIADVLSNIGD

-502 TIVKG
+502 GVIEA

-512 TSFFVA
+512 GSFALA
-518 WKLTELMGF
+518 WGLVN
-527 IQMSGGIAG
+527 G
-536 AFAKITKAIKACTLA
+536 AMKIWNIGVGLWNS
-551 KVIDKAETMYLTALY
+551 I
-566 AKDFIVSVAKGTVEL
+566 GL
-581 IKQAGQWTINTGLK
+581 I
-595 IANTAAQVAMNVA
+595 A
-608 TGAWN
+608 TG
-613 VICGIATAT
+613 VTIGF
-622 TSAFGAAIAFLT
+622 TSAMKFLT
-634 SPIGLVIIAI
+634 GPIGLVIAAI
-644 AAVIAIGV
+644 GAVIAIV
-652 LLVKHW
+652 ALLIKNW
-658 DEVKE
+658 DKIKEVASNVWNSIQETWNKVATWFDVNVVQPVSNFFSDMWE
-663 KCGQVWDWIKDKFNQ
+663 GIKKSASNAWDWI
-678 FKEWLGGVF
+678 LGLFSKGG
-687 ATDWSEKFGFLGDI
+687 KI
-701 LNAYLTNVKNVLDGV
+701 
-716 KRFFSGIIDFIAGVF
+716 FSGVVGAISDVF
-731 TGNWDRAW
+731 KKIVN
-739 KGVKNIF
+739 
-746 KGIWDSFT
+746 S
-754 GIAKAPI
+754 
-761 NMIIGLINGMISAIN
+761 IIG
-776 VAIRGINKLSW
+776 GINKVIAMPFNTINGLLNKIRDV
-787 EVPSWVPIIGGETWG
+787 EVLGFTPFDGFWGYNPLPVPR
-802 FDIPQLGKVPY
+802 IPM

-830 RGREVVMPLENNT
+830 AGKEAVMP
-843 GWISLLADKL
+843 
-853 ASRMPQGGNTSY
+853 
-865 PSGPL
+865 
-870 SIILEISGTEL
+870 
-881 GRVVIDNMNKLFRQE
+881 
-896 GKILLDL
+896 

>member
-1 MDGMTLEKLQVLI
+1 MDGLILEKLQVMI
-14 EAQTKGFRDEI
+14 EASTKPFRDEI
-25 SKVQNEVK
+25 KKAQDYVKETTKVVNA
-33 RMTSTINSE
+33 E
-42 VNKVKNAFK
+42 VNKIKGLFK
-51 NVLKGVSITYL
+51 SLGRFVITLGIGKALTSSI
-62 VGKFAQLIKE
+62 K
-72 SSRMA
+72 SA
-77 MNVESAIQQITR
+77 MRVESAIQQITR

-220 LEQTSNKFGGEVFSN
+220 LEQTSNKFGGEVFNN

-276 RTVTAYVATFMQTL
+276 RTVTGYVAAFMQTL

-303 ATGQVNSL
+303 ATGQVNNL

-400 LKAAVKPLV
+400 LKESLKPFI
-409 DNIGTIL
+409 DNIVENL
-416 IWFWDNILAPF
+416 KWFWDEILVPF
-427 ATWTIS
+427 GTWTIS
-433 KVMPEFFNILAG
+433 EIIPEFFNILAG
-445 VFKILNPILE
+445 VLDILNPIID
-455 VFMDLGAW
+455 VFQELGAW
-463 LWESFLQP
+463 LWDSFLQP
-471 IASWTGGVIVSV
+471 IASWTGGIIVTV
-483 LGGIADALNSIGN
+483 LGEIADVLSNIGD

-502 TIVKG
+502 GVIEA

-512 TSFFVA
+512 GSFALA
-518 WKLTELMGF
+518 WGLVN
-527 IQMSGGIAG
+527 G
-536 AFAKITKAIKACTLA
+536 AMKIWNIGVGLWNS
-551 KVIDKAETMYLTALY
+551 I
-566 AKDFIVSVAKGTVEL
+566 GL
-581 IKQAGQWTINTGLK
+581 I
-595 IANTAAQVAMNVA
+595 A
-608 TGAWN
+608 TG
-613 VICGIATAT
+613 VTIGF
-622 TSAFGAAIAFLT
+622 TSAMKFLT
-634 SPIGLVIIAI
+634 GPIGLVIAAI
-644 AAVIAIGV
+644 GAVIAIV
-652 LLVKHW
+652 ALLIKNW
-658 DEVKE
+658 DKVKE
-663 KCGQVWDWIKDKFNQ
+663 VASNVWNSIQETWNKVATWFDVNVVQPVSNFFSDMWEGIKKSASDAWDWI
-678 FKEWLGGVF
+678 LGLFSKGGKV
-687 ATDWSEKFGFLGDI
+687 
-701 LNAYLTNVKNVLDGV
+701 
-716 KRFFSGIIDFIAGVF
+716 FSGIVGAIGDVF
-731 TGNWDRAW
+731 KKIVN
-739 KGVKNIF
+739 
-746 KGIWDSFT
+746 S
-754 GIAKAPI
+754 
-761 NMIIGLINGMISAIN
+761 IIG
-776 VAIRGINKLSW
+776 GINKVIAIPFNKINGLLNKIRDV
-787 EVPSWVPIIGGETWG
+787 EVLGFTPFDGFWGYNPLPVPR
-802 FDIPQLGKVPY
+802 IPM

-830 RGREVVMPLENNT
+830 RGKEAVMPLENNT
-843 GWISLLADKL
+843 GWISILADKL
-853 ASRMPQGGNTSY
+853 ASRMPQGGNSSY

-870 SIILEISGTEL
+870 SIRLEISGTEL

-896 GKILLDL
+896 GKILLNL

>member
-1 MDGMTLEKLQVLI
+1 MDGLILEKLQVMI
-14 EAQTKGFRDEI
+14 EASTKPFRDEI
-25 SKVQNEVK
+25 KKAQDYVKETTKVVNA
-33 RMTSTINSE
+33 E
-42 VNKVKNAFK
+42 VNKIKGLFK
-51 NVLKGVSITYL
+51 SLGRFVITLGIGKALMSSI
-62 VGKFAQLIKE
+62 K
-72 SSRMA
+72 SA
-77 MNVESAIQQITR
+77 MRVESAIQQITR

-123 SNLVSTFSNGTQ
+123 SNLVSTFSSGTKE
-135 QTLQYTTDLLKASSI
+135 TLQYTTDLLKASSI

-276 RTVTAYVATFMQTL
+276 RTVTGYIAAFMQTL
-290 FGYKPSSKTGVGG
+290 FGYKPSNKTGVGG
-303 ATGQVNSL
+303 ATGQVNAL

-400 LKAAVKPLV
+400 LKESLKPFI
-409 DNIGTIL
+409 DNIVENL
-416 IWFWDNILAPF
+416 KWFWDEILVPF
-427 ATWTIS
+427 GTWTIS
-433 KVMPEFFNILAG
+433 EIIPEFFNILAG
-445 VFKILNPILE
+445 VLDILNPIID
-455 VFMDLGAW
+455 VFQELGAW
-463 LWESFLQP
+463 LWDGFLQP
-471 IASWTGGVIVSV
+471 IASWTGGIIVTV
-483 LGGIADALNSIGN
+483 LGEIADVLSNIGD

-502 TIVKG
+502 GVIEA

-512 TSFFVA
+512 GSFALA
-518 WKLTELMGF
+518 WGLVN
-527 IQMSGGIAG
+527 G
-536 AFAKITKAIKACTLA
+536 AMKIWNIGVGLWNS
-551 KVIDKAETMYLTALY
+551 I
-566 AKDFIVSVAKGTVEL
+566 GL
-581 IKQAGQWTINTGLK
+581 I
-595 IANTAAQVAMNVA
+595 A
-608 TGAWN
+608 TG
-613 VICGIATAT
+613 VTIGF
-622 TSAFGAAIAFLT
+622 TSAMKFLT
-634 SPIGLVIIAI
+634 GPIGLVIAAI
-644 AAVIAIGV
+644 GAVIAIVV
-652 LLVKHW
+652 LLIKNW
-658 DEVKE
+658 DKVKE
-663 KCGQVWDWIKDKFNQ
+663 VASNVWNSVQETWNKVATWFDVNVVQPVSNFFSDMWEGIKKSASDAWDWI
-678 FKEWLGGVF
+678 LGLFSKGGKV
-687 ATDWSEKFGFLGDI
+687 
-701 LNAYLTNVKNVLDGV
+701 
-716 KRFFSGIIDFIAGVF
+716 FSGIVGAIGDVF
-731 TGNWDRAW
+731 KKIVN
-739 KGVKNIF
+739 
-746 KGIWDSFT
+746 S
-754 GIAKAPI
+754 
-761 NMIIGLINGMISAIN
+761 IIG
-776 VAIRGINKLSW
+776 GINKVIAIPFNKINGLLNKIRDV
-787 EVPSWVPIIGGETWG
+787 EVLGFTPFDGFWGYNPLPVPR
-802 FDIPQLGKVPY
+802 IPM

-830 RGREVVMPLENNT
+830 RGKEAVMPLENNT
-843 GWISLLADKL
+843 GWISILADKL

-870 SIILEISGTEL
+870 SIRLEISGTEL

-896 GKILLDL
+896 GKILLNL

>member
-1 MDGMTLEKLQVLI
+1 MDGLILEKLQVMI
-14 EAQTKGFRDEI
+14 EASTKPFRDEI
-25 SKVQNEVK
+25 KKAQDYVKETTKVVNA
-33 RMTSTINSE
+33 E
-42 VNKVKNAFK
+42 VNKIKGLFK
-51 NVLKGVSITYL
+51 SLGRFVITLGIGKALMSSI
-62 VGKFAQLIKE
+62 K
-72 SSRMA
+72 SA
-77 MNVESAIQQITR
+77 MRVESAIQQITR

-109 NMSQSDAMNYGAIF
+109 NMSQSDVMNYGAIF
-123 SNLVSTFSNGTQ
+123 SNLVSTFSSGTKE
-135 QTLQYTTDLLKASSI
+135 TLQYTTDLLKASSI

-276 RTVTAYVATFMQTL
+276 RTVTGYVAAFMQTL

-303 ATGQVNSL
+303 ATGQVNNL

-400 LKAAVKPLV
+400 LKESLKPFI
-409 DNIGTIL
+409 DNIVENL
-416 IWFWDNILAPF
+416 KWFWDEILVPF
-427 ATWTIS
+427 GTWTIS
-433 KVMPEFFNILAG
+433 EIIPEFFNILAG
-445 VFKILNPILE
+445 VLDILNPIID
-455 VFMDLGAW
+455 VFQELGAW
-463 LWESFLQP
+463 LWDSFLQP
-471 IASWTGGVIVSV
+471 IASWTGGIIVTV
-483 LGGIADALNSIGN
+483 LGEIADVLSNIGD

-502 TIVKG
+502 GVIEA

-512 TSFFVA
+512 GSFALA
-518 WKLTELMGF
+518 WGLVN
-527 IQMSGGIAG
+527 G
-536 AFAKITKAIKACTLA
+536 AMKIWNIGVGLWNS
-551 KVIDKAETMYLTALY
+551 I
-566 AKDFIVSVAKGTVEL
+566 GL
-581 IKQAGQWTINTGLK
+581 I
-595 IANTAAQVAMNVA
+595 A
-608 TGAWN
+608 TG
-613 VICGIATAT
+613 VTIGF
-622 TSAFGAAIAFLT
+622 TSAMKFLT
-634 SPIGLVIIAI
+634 GPIGLVIAAI
-644 AAVIAIGV
+644 GAVIAIV
-652 LLVKHW
+652 ALLIKNW
-658 DEVKE
+658 DKVKE
-663 KCGQVWDWIKDKFNQ
+663 VASNVWNSIQETWNKVATWFDVNVVQPVSNFFSDMWEGIKKSASDAWDWI
-678 FKEWLGGVF
+678 LGLFSKGGKV
-687 ATDWSEKFGFLGDI
+687 
-701 LNAYLTNVKNVLDGV
+701 
-716 KRFFSGIIDFIAGVF
+716 FSGIVGAIGDVF
-731 TGNWDRAW
+731 KKIVN
-739 KGVKNIF
+739 
-746 KGIWDSFT
+746 S
-754 GIAKAPI
+754 
-761 NMIIGLINGMISAIN
+761 IIG
-776 VAIRGINKLSW
+776 GINKVIAIPFNKINGLLNKIRDV
-787 EVPSWVPIIGGETWG
+787 EVLGFTPFDGFWGYNPLPVPR
-802 FDIPQLGKVPY
+802 IPM

-830 RGREVVMPLENNT
+830 RGKEAVMPLENNT
-843 GWISLLADKL
+843 GWISILADKL

-870 SIILEISGTEL
+870 SIRLEISGTEL

-896 GKILLDL
+896 GKILLNL

>member
-1 MDGMTLEKLQVLI
+1 MDGLVLEKLQVMI
-14 EAQTKGFRDEI
+14 EASTKPFRDEI
-25 SKVQNEVK
+25 KKVQNHVK
-33 RMTSTINSE
+33 ETTNVVNAE
-42 VNKVKNAFK
+42 VNKIKGL
-51 NVLKGVSITYL
+51 LKSLGRFVITLGIGKALTSSI
-62 VGKFAQLIKE
+62 K
-72 SSRMA
+72 SA
-77 MNVESAIQQITR
+77 MRVESAIQQITR

-172 NTEAIEDLGV
+172 NTESIEDLGV
-182 NVNVAMLQSTEAFK
+182 HVNVAMLQSTEAFK
-196 RFANGKSWDQ
+196 KFANGKSWDQ

-276 RTVTAYVATFMQTL
+276 RTVTGYVAAFMQTL

-311 GNAATKTGEKAK
+311 GNAAIKTGEKAK

-369 AEILEPDT
+369 AEILEPNT

-400 LKAAVKPLV
+400 LKAVVKPLV

-445 VFKILNPILE
+445 VFKILNSILE

-471 IASWTGGVIVSV
+471 IASWTGGVIVDV
-483 LGGIADALNSIGN
+483 LGGIADVLQVIGDWMSEHKGVIEAIAIVVGSFALAWGLVNMAMKIWNAGVILWNSIG
-496 WMKEHK
+496 
-502 TIVKG
+502 
-507 ITIVV
+507 
-512 TSFFVA
+512 
-518 WKLTELMGF
+518 
-527 IQMSGGIAG
+527 
-536 AFAKITKAIKACTLA
+536 
-551 KVIDKAETMYLTALY
+551 
-566 AKDFIVSVAKGTVEL
+566 L
-581 IKQAGQWTINTGLK
+581 I
-595 IANTAAQVAMNVA
+595 A
-608 TGAWN
+608 TG
-613 VICGIATAT
+613 VTIGF
-622 TSAFGAAIAFLT
+622 TSAMKFLT
-634 SPIGLVIIAI
+634 GPIGLVIAAI
-644 AAVIAIGV
+644 GAVIAIV
-652 LLVKHW
+652 ALLIKNW
-658 DEVKE
+658 DKIKEVASNVWNSIQETWNKVATWFDVNVVQPVSNFFSDMWE
-663 KCGQVWDWIKDKFNQ
+663 GIKKSASDAWDWI
-678 FKEWLGGVF
+678 LGLFSKGGKV
-687 ATDWSEKFGFLGDI
+687 
-701 LNAYLTNVKNVLDGV
+701 
-716 KRFFSGIIDFIAGVF
+716 FSGIVGAIGDVF
-731 TGNWDRAW
+731 KKIVN
-739 KGVKNIF
+739 
-746 KGIWDSFT
+746 S
-754 GIAKAPI
+754 
-761 NMIIGLINGMISAIN
+761 IIG
-776 VAIRGINKLSW
+776 GINKVIAIPFNKINGLLNKIRDV
-787 EVPSWVPIIGGETWG
+787 EVLGFTPFDGFWGYNPLPVPR
-802 FDIPQLGKVPY
+802 IPM

-820 DSATLAVIGE
+820 DSATLAVLGE

-853 ASRMPQGGNTSY
+853 AYRMPQGGNTSY
-865 PSGPL
+865 PNGPL
-870 SIILEISGTEL
+870 SIRLEISGTEL

-896 GKILLDL
+896 GKILLNL

>member
-1 MDGMTLEKLQVLI
+1 
-14 EAQTKGFRDEI
+14 
-25 SKVQNEVK
+25 
-33 RMTSTINSE
+33 
-42 VNKVKNAFK
+42 
-51 NVLKGVSITYL
+51 
-62 VGKFAQLIKE
+62 
-72 SSRMA
+72 
-77 MNVESAIQQITR
+77 
-89 TMGESTNQFLKWSK
+89 
-103 ANALAF
+103 
-109 NMSQSDAMNYGAIF
+109 
-123 SNLVSTFSNGTQ
+123 
-135 QTLQYTTDLLKASSI
+135 
-150 IASGTG
+150 
-156 RTMEDVM
+156 
-163 ERIRSGLLG
+163 
-172 NTEAIEDLGV
+172 
-182 NVNVAMLQSTEAFK
+182 MLQSTEAFK

-463 LWESFLQP
+463 LWDRFLQP
-471 IASWTGGVIVSV
+471 IARWTGGVIVDV
-483 LGGIADALNSIGN
+483 LGGIADVLQFIGD

-502 TIVKG
+502 GVIEA
-507 ITIVV
+507 IAIVV
-512 TSFFVA
+512 GSFALAWGLVNVAFGIYFGILNAYNAIVYIASTGTSIF
-518 WKLTELMGF
+518 
-527 IQMSGGIAG
+527 AG
-536 AFAKITKAIKACTLA
+536 A
-551 KVIDKAETMYLTALY
+551 MTALNLPLL
-566 AKDFIVSVAKGTVEL
+566 AIVA
-581 IKQAGQWTINTGLK
+581 
-595 IANTAAQVAMNVA
+595 
-608 TGAWN
+608 
-613 VICGIATAT
+613 
-622 TSAFGAAIAFLT
+622 
-634 SPIGLVIIAI
+634 AI

-687 ATDWSEKFGFLGDI
+687 ATDWSEKFGFMGDI
-701 LNAYLTNVKNVLDGV
+701 LNGFLANTRNIINAVKTV
-716 KRFFSGIIDFIAGVF
+716 FSGIVNFVAGVF
-731 TGNWDRAW
+731 AG
-739 KGVKNIF
+739 K
-746 KGIWDSFT
+746 
-754 GIAKAPI
+754 I
-761 NMIIGLINGMISAIN
+761 NC
-776 VAIRGINKLSW
+776 
-787 EVPSWVPIIGGETWG
+787 PII
-802 FDIPQLGKVPY
+802 
-813 LAKGGIV
+813 
-820 DSATLAVIGE
+820 
-830 RGREVVMPLENNT
+830 
-843 GWISLLADKL
+843 
-853 ASRMPQGGNTSY
+853 
-865 PSGPL
+865 
-870 SIILEISGTEL
+870 
-881 GRVVIDNMNKLFRQE
+881 
-896 GKILLDL
+896 

>member
-25 SKVQNEVK
+25 NKVQSEVK
-33 RMTSTINSE
+33 RMTNTVNNE
-42 VNKVKNAFK
+42 VNKVKNIFK
-51 NVLKGVSITYL
+51 SLGRFVVTLGI
-62 VGKFAQLIKE
+62 GKIFVNSVQ
-72 SSRMA
+72 SA
-77 MNVESAIQQITR
+77 MKVEAAIQQITR

-182 NVNVAMLQSTEAFK
+182 NVNVAMLQSTEAFE

-276 RTVTAYVATFMQTL
+276 RTVTGYVAAFMQTL
-290 FGYKPSSKTGVGG
+290 FGYKPSNKTGVGG
-303 ATGQVNSL
+303 ATGQVNTL

-323 KAQKEVN
+323 KAQKEVS

-338 INVLSKNSNSDSGG
+338 INVLSKNSSSDSG
-352 SGTNTP
+352 NTGISAP
-358 TTGGGVLDFSN
+358 IGGGLLDFSN

-377 SGLESAVAK
+377 SGLEAAVNK
-386 FKTIFAPVV
+386 FKDIFRPVA
-395 ESFEN
+395 ESFESLKKSLNPFIDNVAEN
-400 LKAAVKPLV
+400 LK
-409 DNIGTIL
+409 
-416 IWFWDNILAPF
+416 WFWDEILVPF
-427 ATWTIS
+427 GTWSIS
-433 KVMPEFFNILAG
+433 SLIPAFFNVLAG
-445 VFKILNPILE
+445 ALDIINPIID
-455 VFMDLGAW
+455 VFQEQGAW
-463 LWESFLQP
+463 LWERFLQP
-471 IASWTGGVIVSV
+471 IASWTGGVIVDV
-483 LGGIADALNSIGN
+483 LNGLANVLKSIGN

-502 TIVKG
+502 GVIEA
-507 ITIVV
+507 IAIVV
-512 TSFFVA
+512 GSFALAWGLVNVAFGIYFGILNAYNAIVYIASTGTSIF
-518 WKLTELMGF
+518 
-527 IQMSGGIAG
+527 AG
-536 AFAKITKAIKACTLA
+536 A
-551 KVIDKAETMYLTALY
+551 MTALNLPLL
-566 AKDFIVSVAKGTVEL
+566 AIVA
-581 IKQAGQWTINTGLK
+581 
-595 IANTAAQVAMNVA
+595 
-608 TGAWN
+608 
-613 VICGIATAT
+613 
-622 TSAFGAAIAFLT
+622 
-634 SPIGLVIIAI
+634 AI

-830 RGREVVMPLENNT
+830 RGKEAVMPLENNT

-853 ASRMPQGGNTSY
+853 ASRMPQGGNSSY

>member
-1 MDGMTLEKLQVLI
+1 MDSLVLEKLQVMI
-14 EAQTKGFRDEI
+14 EASTKPFRDEI
-25 SKVQNEVK
+25 KKAQDYVKETTKVVNA
-33 RMTSTINSE
+33 E
-42 VNKVKNAFK
+42 VNKIKGLFK
-51 NVLKGVSITYL
+51 SLGRFVITLGIGKALTSSI
-62 VGKFAQLIKE
+62 K
-72 SSRMA
+72 SA
-77 MNVESAIQQITR
+77 MRVESAIQQITR

-276 RTVTAYVATFMQTL
+276 RTVTGYIAAFMQTL
-290 FGYKPSSKTGVGG
+290 FGYKPSNKTGVGG
-303 ATGQVNSL
+303 ATGQVNAL

-400 LKAAVKPLV
+400 LKESLKPFI
-409 DNIGTIL
+409 DNIVENL
-416 IWFWDNILAPF
+416 KWFWDEILVPF
-427 ATWTIS
+427 GTWTIS
-433 KVMPEFFNILAG
+433 EIIPEFFNILAG
-445 VFKILNPILE
+445 VLDILNPIID
-455 VFMDLGAW
+455 VFQELGAW
-463 LWESFLQP
+463 LWDGFLQP
-471 IASWTGGVIVSV
+471 IASWTGGIIVTV
-483 LGGIADALNSIGN
+483 LGEIADVLSNIGD

-502 TIVKG
+502 GVIEA

-512 TSFFVA
+512 GSFALA
-518 WKLTELMGF
+518 WGLVN
-527 IQMSGGIAG
+527 G
-536 AFAKITKAIKACTLA
+536 AMKIWNIGVGLWNS
-551 KVIDKAETMYLTALY
+551 I
-566 AKDFIVSVAKGTVEL
+566 GL
-581 IKQAGQWTINTGLK
+581 I
-595 IANTAAQVAMNVA
+595 A
-608 TGAWN
+608 TG
-613 VICGIATAT
+613 VTIGF
-622 TSAFGAAIAFLT
+622 TSAMKFLT
-634 SPIGLVIIAI
+634 GPIGLVIAAI
-644 AAVIAIGV
+644 GAVIAIVV
-652 LLVKHW
+652 LLIKNW
-658 DEVKE
+658 DKVKE
-663 KCGQVWDWIKDKFNQ
+663 VASNVWNSVQETWNKVATWFDVNVVQPVSNFFSDMWEGIKKSASDAWDWI
-678 FKEWLGGVF
+678 LGLFSKGGKV
-687 ATDWSEKFGFLGDI
+687 
-701 LNAYLTNVKNVLDGV
+701 
-716 KRFFSGIIDFIAGVF
+716 FSGIVGAIGDVF
-731 TGNWDRAW
+731 KKIVN
-739 KGVKNIF
+739 
-746 KGIWDSFT
+746 S
-754 GIAKAPI
+754 
-761 NMIIGLINGMISAIN
+761 IIG
-776 VAIRGINKLSW
+776 GINKVIAIPFNKINGLLNKIRDV
-787 EVPSWVPIIGGETWG
+787 EVLGFTPFDGFWGYNPLPVPR
-802 FDIPQLGKVPY
+802 IPM

-830 RGREVVMPLENNT
+830 RGKEAVMPLENNT

-853 ASRMPQGGNTSY
+853 AFRMPQGGNSSY

>member
-33 RMTSTINSE
+33 RMTNTVNNE
-42 VNKVKNAFK
+42 VNKVKNIFK
-51 NVLKGVSITYL
+51 SLGRFVVTLGI
-62 VGKFAQLIKE
+62 GKIFVNSVQ
-72 SSRMA
+72 SA
-77 MNVESAIQQITR
+77 MKVEAAIQQITR

-196 RFANGKSWDQ
+196 KFANGKSWDQ

-290 FGYKPSSKTGVGG
+290 FGYKPSNKTGVGG

-377 SGLESAVAK
+377 SGLEAAVNK
-386 FKTIFAPVV
+386 FKDIFRPVA

-400 LKAAVKPLV
+400 LKKSLNPFI
-409 DNIGTIL
+409 DNVAENL
-416 IWFWDNILAPF
+416 KWFWDEILVPF
-427 ATWTIS
+427 GTWSIS
-433 KVMPEFFNILAG
+433 SLIPAFFNVLAG
-445 VFKILNPILE
+445 ALDIINPIID
-455 VFMDLGAW
+455 VFQEQGAW
-463 LWESFLQP
+463 LWDRFLQP
-471 IASWTGGVIVSV
+471 IASWTGGVIVDV
-483 LGGIADALNSIGN
+483 LNGLANVLESIGN

-502 TIVKG
+502 IIVNAM
-507 ITIVV
+507 TTVV
-512 TSFFVA
+512 VSFFAA
-518 WKLTELMGF
+518 WKLVELMGF

-551 KVIDKAETMYLTALY
+551 KLIDKAETIYLTALY

-581 IKQAGQWTINTGLK
+581 IKQAGQWTISTGLK

-622 TSAFGAAIAFLT
+622 TSAFGAAISFLT

-644 AAVIAIGV
+644 GAVIAIGV

-678 FKEWLGGVF
+678 FKEWLGNVF

-830 RGREVVMPLENNT
+830 AGKEAVMPLENNT

-865 PSGPL
+865 PSGPS

>member
-33 RMTSTINSE
+33 RMTSTVNSE

-206 LSFQTQQQIRLMAI
+206 LSFQIQQQIRLMAI

-235 TNSSLQQFVAVLK
+235 TNSSLQQLVAILK

-261 MNVVMPILTNFAMGL
+261 MNVVLPILSNFAMGL
-276 RTVTAYVATFMQTL
+276 RTVTAYVASFMQTL
-290 FGYKPSSKTGVGG
+290 FGYKPSNKTGVGG

-323 KAQKEVN
+323 KAQKEVS

-352 SGTNTP
+352 SGSNTP
-358 TTGGGVLDFSN
+358 TTGGGVLDFGST
-369 AEILEPDT
+369 EIIEPDT

-400 LKAAVKPLV
+400 LKQSIKPIV
-409 DNIGTIL
+409 DNIGEIL
-416 IWFWDNILAPF
+416 LWLWDNILVPF
-427 ATWTIS
+427 GTWTIS
-433 KVMPEFFNILAG
+433 EVMPEFFNILSG
-445 VFKILNPILE
+445 VFEIFNPILE

-463 LWESFLQP
+463 LWDSFLQP
-471 IASWTGGVIVSV
+471 IASWTGGIIVDVLSGLADVLKVI
-483 LGGIADALNSIGN
+483 GD

-502 TIVKG
+502 EVIETIA
-507 ITIVV
+507 IVV
-512 TSFFVA
+512 GSFALA
-518 WKLTELMGF
+518 WGLVNAAF
-527 IQMSGGIAG
+527 GIYYGILNAYNAIVYFASTGTTIFAG
-536 AFAKITKAIKACTLA
+536 A
-551 KVIDKAETMYLTALY
+551 MTALNLPLLG
-566 AKDFIVSVAKGTVEL
+566 IV
-581 IKQAGQWTINTGLK
+581 
-595 IANTAAQVAMNVA
+595 AAV
-608 TGAWN
+608 
-613 VICGIATAT
+613 
-622 TSAFGAAIAFLT
+622 
-634 SPIGLVIIAI
+634 
-644 AAVIAIGV
+644 AAVIAIV
-652 LLVKHW
+652 LLLIKNW
-658 DEVKE
+658 DKVKE
-663 KCGQVWDWIKDKFNQ
+663 VASNVWNSIKDTWNKASIWFDENVVQPVSDFFNDMWEGIKKSSSDAWDWI
-678 FKEWLGGVF
+678 LGLFSKG
-687 ATDWSEKFGFLGDI
+687 GQI
-701 LNAYLTNVKNVLDGV
+701 
-716 KRFFSGIIDFIAGVF
+716 FSGVVGAVGDVF
-731 TGNWDRAW
+731 KTIVN
-739 KGVKNIF
+739 
-746 KGIWDSFT
+746 S
-754 GIAKAPI
+754 
-761 NMIIGLINGMISAIN
+761 
-776 VAIRGINKLSW
+776 
-787 EVPSWVPIIGGETWG
+787 IIGGINTVIAIPFNKINGLLNKIRDVEVLG
-802 FDIPQLGKVPY
+802 FTPFDGFWEYNPLPVPQIPK

-820 DSATLAVIGE
+820 DSATLAVVGE
-830 RGREVVMPLENNT
+830 AGKEAVMPLENNT
-843 GWISLLADKL
+843 GWITELAYKL
-853 ASRMPQGGNTSY
+853 AILSPQQGSNFIDR
-865 PSGPL
+865 PIE
-870 SIILEISGTEL
+870 IILKIGDTTL
-881 GRVVIDNMNKLFRQE
+881 GKFAADGINKLSRQK
-896 GKILLDL
+896 GRCVINV

>member
-33 RMTSTINSE
+33 RMTNTVNNE
-42 VNKVKNAFK
+42 VNKVKNIFK
-51 NVLKGVSITYL
+51 SLGRFVVTLGI
-62 VGKFAQLIKE
+62 GKIFVNSVQ
-72 SSRMA
+72 SA
-77 MNVESAIQQITR
+77 MKVEAAIQQITR

-220 LEQTSNKFGGEVFSN
+220 LEQTSNKFGGEVFNN

-276 RTVTAYVATFMQTL
+276 RTVTGYVAAFMQTL
-290 FGYKPSSKTGVGG
+290 FGYKPSNKTGVGG
-303 ATGQVNSL
+303 ATGQVNNL

-330 RLLGGFDE
+330 RLLGVFDE
-338 INVLSKNSNSDSGG
+338 IYVLSKNSNSDSGG

-400 LKAAVKPLV
+400 LKESLKPFI
-409 DNIGTIL
+409 DNIVENL
-416 IWFWDNILAPF
+416 KWFWDEILVPF
-427 ATWTIS
+427 GTWTIS
-433 KVMPEFFNILAG
+433 EIIPEFFNILAG
-445 VFKILNPILE
+445 VLDILNPIID
-455 VFMDLGAW
+455 VFQELGAW
-463 LWESFLQP
+463 LWDSFLQP
-471 IASWTGGVIVSV
+471 IASWTGGIIVTV
-483 LGGIADALNSIGN
+483 LGEIADVLSNIGD

-502 TIVKG
+502 GVIEA

-512 TSFFVA
+512 GSFALA
-518 WKLTELMGF
+518 WGLVN
-527 IQMSGGIAG
+527 G
-536 AFAKITKAIKACTLA
+536 AMKIWNIGVGLWNS
-551 KVIDKAETMYLTALY
+551 I
-566 AKDFIVSVAKGTVEL
+566 GL
-581 IKQAGQWTINTGLK
+581 I
-595 IANTAAQVAMNVA
+595 A
-608 TGAWN
+608 TG
-613 VICGIATAT
+613 VTIGF
-622 TSAFGAAIAFLT
+622 TSAMKFLT
-634 SPIGLVIIAI
+634 GPIGLVIAAI
-644 AAVIAIGV
+644 GAVIAIV
-652 LLVKHW
+652 ALLIKNW
-658 DEVKE
+658 DKIKEVASNVWNSIQETWNKVATWFDVNVVQPVSNFFSDMWE
-663 KCGQVWDWIKDKFNQ
+663 GIKKSASDAWDWI
-678 FKEWLGGVF
+678 LGLFSKGGKV
-687 ATDWSEKFGFLGDI
+687 
-701 LNAYLTNVKNVLDGV
+701 
-716 KRFFSGIIDFIAGVF
+716 FSGIVGAIGDVF
-731 TGNWDRAW
+731 KKIVN
-739 KGVKNIF
+739 
-746 KGIWDSFT
+746 S
-754 GIAKAPI
+754 
-761 NMIIGLINGMISAIN
+761 IIG
-776 VAIRGINKLSW
+776 GINKVIAIPFNKINGLLNKIRDV
-787 EVPSWVPIIGGETWG
+787 EVLGFTPFDGFWGYNPLPVPR
-802 FDIPQLGKVPY
+802 IPM

-830 RGREVVMPLENNT
+830 RGKEAVMPLENNT

-865 PSGPL
+865 PNGPL
-870 SIILEISGTEL
+870 SIRLEISGTEL

-896 GKILLDL
+896 GKILLNL

>member
-1 MDGMTLEKLQVLI
+1 MDGLILEKLQVMI
-14 EAQTKGFRDEI
+14 EASTKPFRDEI
-25 SKVQNEVK
+25 KKAQDYVKETTKVVNA
-33 RMTSTINSE
+33 E
-42 VNKVKNAFK
+42 VNKIKGLFK
-51 NVLKGVSITYL
+51 SLGRFVITLGIGKALMSSI
-62 VGKFAQLIKE
+62 K
-72 SSRMA
+72 SA
-77 MNVESAIQQITR
+77 MRVESAIQQITR

-123 SNLVSTFSNGTQ
+123 SNLVSTFSSGTKE
-135 QTLQYTTDLLKASSI
+135 TLQYTIDLLKASSI

-220 LEQTSNKFGGEVFSN
+220 LEQTSNKFGGEVFNN

-276 RTVTAYVATFMQTL
+276 RTVTGYVAAFMQTL
-290 FGYKPSSKTGVGG
+290 FGYKPSNKTGVGG
-303 ATGQVNSL
+303 ATGQVNNL

-400 LKAAVKPLV
+400 LKESLKPFI
-409 DNIGTIL
+409 DNIVENL
-416 IWFWDNILAPF
+416 KWFWDEILVPF
-427 ATWTIS
+427 GTWTIS
-433 KVMPEFFNILAG
+433 EIIPEFFNILAG
-445 VFKILNPILE
+445 VLDILNPIID
-455 VFMDLGAW
+455 VFQELGAW
-463 LWESFLQP
+463 LWDSFLQP
-471 IASWTGGVIVSV
+471 IASWTGGIIVTV
-483 LGGIADALNSIGN
+483 LGEIADVLSNIGD

-502 TIVKG
+502 GVIEA

-512 TSFFVA
+512 GSFALA
-518 WKLTELMGF
+518 WGLVN
-527 IQMSGGIAG
+527 G
-536 AFAKITKAIKACTLA
+536 AMKIWNIGVGLWNS
-551 KVIDKAETMYLTALY
+551 I
-566 AKDFIVSVAKGTVEL
+566 GL
-581 IKQAGQWTINTGLK
+581 I
-595 IANTAAQVAMNVA
+595 A
-608 TGAWN
+608 TG
-613 VICGIATAT
+613 VTIGF
-622 TSAFGAAIAFLT
+622 TSAMKFLT
-634 SPIGLVIIAI
+634 GPIGLVIAAI
-644 AAVIAIGV
+644 GAVIAIV
-652 LLVKHW
+652 ALLIKNW
-658 DEVKE
+658 DKIKEVASNVWNSIQETWNKVATWFDVNVVQPVSNFFSDMWE
-663 KCGQVWDWIKDKFNQ
+663 GIKKSASDAWDWI
-678 FKEWLGGVF
+678 LGLFSKGGKV
-687 ATDWSEKFGFLGDI
+687 
-701 LNAYLTNVKNVLDGV
+701 
-716 KRFFSGIIDFIAGVF
+716 FSGIVGAIGDVF
-731 TGNWDRAW
+731 KKIVN
-739 KGVKNIF
+739 
-746 KGIWDSFT
+746 S
-754 GIAKAPI
+754 
-761 NMIIGLINGMISAIN
+761 IIG
-776 VAIRGINKLSW
+776 GINKVIAIPFNKINGLLNKIRDV
-787 EVPSWVPIIGGETWG
+787 EVLGFTPFDGFWGYNPLPVPR
-802 FDIPQLGKVPY
+802 IPM

-830 RGREVVMPLENNT
+830 RGKEAVMPLENNT

-865 PSGPL
+865 PNGPL
-870 SIILEISGTEL
+870 SIRLEISGTEL

-896 GKILLDL
+896 GKILLNL

>member
-1 MDGMTLEKLQVLI
+1 MDGLILEKLQVMI
-14 EAQTKGFRDEI
+14 EASTKPFRDEI
-25 SKVQNEVK
+25 KKAQDYVKETTKVVNA
-33 RMTSTINSE
+33 E
-42 VNKVKNAFK
+42 VNKIKGLFK
-51 NVLKGVSITYL
+51 SLGRFVITLGIGKALMSSI
-62 VGKFAQLIKE
+62 K
-72 SSRMA
+72 SA
-77 MNVESAIQQITR
+77 MRVESAIQQITR

-123 SNLVSTFSNGTQ
+123 SNLVSTFSSGTKE
-135 QTLQYTTDLLKASSI
+135 TLQYTIDLLKASSI

-220 LEQTSNKFGGEVFSN
+220 LEQTSNKFGGEVFNN

-290 FGYKPSSKTGVGG
+290 FGYKPSNKTGVGG
-303 ATGQVNSL
+303 ATGQVNAL

-400 LKAAVKPLV
+400 LKESLKPFI
-409 DNIGTIL
+409 DNIVENL
-416 IWFWDNILAPF
+416 KWFWDEILVPF
-427 ATWTIS
+427 GTWTIS
-433 KVMPEFFNILAG
+433 EIIPEFFNILAG
-445 VFKILNPILE
+445 VLDILNPIID
-455 VFMDLGAW
+455 VFQELGAW
-463 LWESFLQP
+463 LWDSFLQP
-471 IASWTGGVIVSV
+471 IASWTGGIIVTV
-483 LGGIADALNSIGN
+483 LGEIADVLSNIGD

-502 TIVKG
+502 GVIEA

-512 TSFFVA
+512 GSFALA
-518 WKLTELMGF
+518 WGLVN
-527 IQMSGGIAG
+527 G
-536 AFAKITKAIKACTLA
+536 AMKIWNIGVGLWNS
-551 KVIDKAETMYLTALY
+551 I
-566 AKDFIVSVAKGTVEL
+566 GL
-581 IKQAGQWTINTGLK
+581 I
-595 IANTAAQVAMNVA
+595 A
-608 TGAWN
+608 TG
-613 VICGIATAT
+613 VTIGF
-622 TSAFGAAIAFLT
+622 TSAMKFLT
-634 SPIGLVIIAI
+634 GPIGLVIAAI
-644 AAVIAIGV
+644 GAVIAIV
-652 LLVKHW
+652 ALLIKNW
-658 DEVKE
+658 DKIKEVASNVWNSIQETWNKVATWFDVNVVQPVSNFFSDMWE
-663 KCGQVWDWIKDKFNQ
+663 GIKKSASDAWDWI
-678 FKEWLGGVF
+678 LGLFSKGGKV
-687 ATDWSEKFGFLGDI
+687 
-701 LNAYLTNVKNVLDGV
+701 
-716 KRFFSGIIDFIAGVF
+716 FSGIVGAIGDVF
-731 TGNWDRAW
+731 KKIVN
-739 KGVKNIF
+739 
-746 KGIWDSFT
+746 S
-754 GIAKAPI
+754 
-761 NMIIGLINGMISAIN
+761 IIG
-776 VAIRGINKLSW
+776 GINKVIAIPFNKINGLLNKIRDV
-787 EVPSWVPIIGGETWG
+787 EVLGFTPFDGFWGYNPLPVPR
-802 FDIPQLGKVPY
+802 IPM

-830 RGREVVMPLENNT
+830 RGKEAVMPLENNT

-865 PSGPL
+865 PNGPL
-870 SIILEISGTEL
+870 SIRLEISGTEL

-896 GKILLDL
+896 GKILLNL

>member
-25 SKVQNEVK
+25 NKVQSEVK
-33 RMTSTINSE
+33 RMTNTVNNE
-42 VNKVKNAFK
+42 VNKVKNIFK
-51 NVLKGVSITYL
+51 SLGRFVVTLGI
-62 VGKFAQLIKE
+62 GKIFVNSVQ
-72 SSRMA
+72 SA
-77 MNVESAIQQITR
+77 MKVEAAIQQITR

-276 RTVTAYVATFMQTL
+276 RTVTGYVAAFMQTL

-303 ATGQVNSL
+303 ATGQVNAL
-311 GNAATKTGEKAK
+311 GNTATKTGEKAK
-323 KAQKEVN
+323 KAQKEVS

-338 INVLSKNSNSDSGG
+338 INVLSKNSSSDSG
-352 SGTNTP
+352 NTGISAP
-358 TTGGGVLDFSN
+358 TGGGLLDFSN

-377 SGLESAVAK
+377 SGLEAAVNK
-386 FKTIFAPVV
+386 FKDIFRPVA

-400 LKAAVKPLV
+400 LKKSLNPFI
-409 DNIGTIL
+409 DNVAENL
-416 IWFWDNILAPF
+416 KWFWDEILVPF
-427 ATWTIS
+427 GTWSIS
-433 KVMPEFFNILAG
+433 SLIPAFFNVLAG
-445 VFKILNPILE
+445 ALDIINPIID
-455 VFMDLGAW
+455 VFQEQGAW
-463 LWESFLQP
+463 LWDRFLQP
-471 IASWTGGVIVSV
+471 IASWTGGVIVDV
-483 LGGIADALNSIGN
+483 LNGLAKVLKSIGN

-502 TIVKG
+502 GVIEA
-507 ITIVV
+507 IAIVV
-512 TSFFVA
+512 GSFALAWGLVNIAFGIYFGILNAYNAIVYIASTGTSIF
-518 WKLTELMGF
+518 
-527 IQMSGGIAG
+527 AG
-536 AFAKITKAIKACTLA
+536 AMAALNLPLLAI
-551 KVIDKAETMYLTALY
+551 
-566 AKDFIVSVAKGTVEL
+566 VA
-581 IKQAGQWTINTGLK
+581 
-595 IANTAAQVAMNVA
+595 
-608 TGAWN
+608 
-613 VICGIATAT
+613 
-622 TSAFGAAIAFLT
+622 
-634 SPIGLVIIAI
+634 AI

-678 FKEWLGGVF
+678 FKEWLGNVF

-830 RGREVVMPLENNT
+830 AGKEAVMPLENNT
-843 GWISLLADKL
+843 GWISMLADKL

>member
-14 EAQTKGFRDEI
+14 EAQTKGFRDEVA
-25 SKVQNEVK
+25 KVQNEVK
-33 RMTSTINSE
+33 RMTNTVNNE
-42 VNKVKNAFK
+42 VNKVKNIFK
-51 NVLKGVSITYL
+51 SLGRFVVTLGI
-62 VGKFAQLIKE
+62 GKIFVNSVQ
-72 SSRMA
+72 SA
-77 MNVESAIQQITR
+77 MKVEAAIQQITR

-196 RFANGKSWDQ
+196 KFANGKSWEQ

-276 RTVTAYVATFMQTL
+276 RTVTGYVAAFMQTL

-323 KAQKEVN
+323 KAQKEVS

-338 INVLSKNSNSDSGG
+338 INVLSKNSNSDSGSTG
-352 SGTNTP
+352 ISTP
-358 TTGGGVLDFSN
+358 TGGGVLDFSN
-369 AEILEPDT
+369 TEILEPDT

-416 IWFWDNILAPF
+416 IWFWDNILVPF
-427 ATWTIS
+427 GTWTIS

-463 LWESFLQP
+463 LWDSFLQP

-483 LGGIADALNSIGN
+483 LGGIADALNAIGD

-507 ITIVV
+507 TTIVV
-512 TSFFVA
+512 TSFFAV

-581 IKQAGQWTINTGLK
+581 IKQAGQWTISTGLK
-595 IANTAAQVAMNVA
+595 IANTAAQIGMNVA

-634 SPIGLVIIAI
+634 SPIGLVIVAI
-644 AAVIAIGV
+644 GAVIAIGV

-687 ATDWSEKFGFLGDI
+687 TTDWSEKFGILGDV

-746 KGIWDSFT
+746 KGIWDSFV

-787 EVPSWVPIIGGETWG
+787 EVPDWVPIIGGESWG

-820 DSATLAVIGE
+820 NSATLAVVGE
-830 RGREVVMPLENNT
+830 AGKEAVMPLENNT
-843 GWISLLADKL
+843 GWITELAYKL
-853 ASRMPQGGNTSY
+853 AVLSPQQGNNFVDR
-865 PSGPL
+865 PIE
-870 SIILEISGTEL
+870 IILKIGDTTL
-881 GRVVIDNMNKLFRQE
+881 GKFAADGINKLSRQK
-896 GKILLDL
+896 GRCVINV

>member
-1 MDGMTLEKLQVLI
+1 MT
-14 EAQTKGFRDEI
+14 
-25 SKVQNEVK
+25 
-33 RMTSTINSE
+33 NSVNNE
-42 VNKVKNAFK
+42 VNKVKNIFK
-51 NVLKGVSITYL
+51 SLGRFVVTLGI
-62 VGKFAQLIKE
+62 GKMFVNSVQ
-72 SSRMA
+72 SA
-77 MNVESAIQQITR
+77 MKVEAAIQQITR

-220 LEQTSNKFGGEVFSN
+220 LEQTSNKFGGEVFNN

-261 MNVVMPILTNFAMGL
+261 MNVVIPILTNFAMGL
-276 RTVTAYVATFMQTL
+276 RTVTGYVAAFMQTL
-290 FGYKPSSKTGVGG
+290 FGYKPSNKTGVGG
-303 ATGQVNSL
+303 ATGQVNAL

-323 KAQKEVN
+323 KAQKEVS

-352 SGTNTP
+352 SGTNIP

-377 SGLESAVAK
+377 SGLEAAVNK
-386 FKTIFAPVV
+386 FKDIFRPVE

-400 LKAAVKPLV
+400 LKKSLNPFI
-409 DNIGTIL
+409 DNVAENL
-416 IWFWDNILAPF
+416 KWFWDEILVPF
-427 ATWTIS
+427 GTWSIS
-433 KVMPEFFNILAG
+433 SLIPAFFNVLAG
-445 VFKILNPILE
+445 ALDIINPIID
-455 VFMDLGAW
+455 VFQEQGAW
-463 LWESFLQP
+463 LWDRFLQP
-471 IASWTGGVIVSV
+471 IASWTGGVIVDV
-483 LGGIADALNSIGN
+483 LNGLANVLKSIGN

-502 TIVKG
+502 TIVNAM
-507 ITIVV
+507 TTVV
-512 TSFFVA
+512 VSFFAA
-518 WKLTELMGF
+518 WKLVELIGF

-551 KVIDKAETMYLTALY
+551 KLIDKAETIYLTALY
-566 AKDFIVSVAKGTVEL
+566 AKDFIVSVGKGTVEL

-622 TSAFGAAIAFLT
+622 TSAFGAAISFLT

-644 AAVIAIGV
+644 GAVIAIGV

-678 FKEWLGGVF
+678 FKEWLGNVF

>member
-1 MDGMTLEKLQVLI
+1 MDGLVLEKLQVMI
-14 EAQTKGFRDEI
+14 EASTKPFRDEI
-25 SKVQNEVK
+25 KKVQNHVK
-33 RMTSTINSE
+33 ETTNVVNAE
-42 VNKVKNAFK
+42 VNKIKGL
-51 NVLKGVSITYL
+51 LKSLGRFVITLGIGKALTSSI
-62 VGKFAQLIKE
+62 K
-72 SSRMA
+72 SA
-77 MNVESAIQQITR
+77 MRVESAIQQITR

-196 RFANGKSWDQ
+196 KFANGKSWDQ

-290 FGYKPSSKTGVGG
+290 FGYKPSNKTGVGG

-400 LKAAVKPLV
+400 LKESLKPFI
-409 DNIGTIL
+409 DNIVENL
-416 IWFWDNILAPF
+416 KWFWDEILVPF
-427 ATWTIS
+427 GTWTIS
-433 KVMPEFFNILAG
+433 EIIPEFFNILAG
-445 VFKILNPILE
+445 VLDILNPIID
-455 VFMDLGAW
+455 VFQELGAW
-463 LWESFLQP
+463 LWDGFLQP
-471 IASWTGGVIVSV
+471 IASWTGGIIVTV
-483 LGGIADALNSIGN
+483 LGEIADVLSNIGD

-502 TIVKG
+502 GVIEA

-512 TSFFVA
+512 GSFALA
-518 WKLTELMGF
+518 WGLVN
-527 IQMSGGIAG
+527 G
-536 AFAKITKAIKACTLA
+536 AMKIWNIGVGLWNS
-551 KVIDKAETMYLTALY
+551 I
-566 AKDFIVSVAKGTVEL
+566 GL
-581 IKQAGQWTINTGLK
+581 I
-595 IANTAAQVAMNVA
+595 A
-608 TGAWN
+608 TG
-613 VICGIATAT
+613 VTIGF
-622 TSAFGAAIAFLT
+622 TSAMKFLT
-634 SPIGLVIIAI
+634 GPIGLVIAAI
-644 AAVIAIGV
+644 GAVIAIVV
-652 LLVKHW
+652 LLIKNW
-658 DEVKE
+658 DKVKE
-663 KCGQVWDWIKDKFNQ
+663 VASNVWNSVQETWNKVATWFDVNVVQPVSNFFSDMWEGIKKSASDAWDWI
-678 FKEWLGGVF
+678 LGLFSKGGKV
-687 ATDWSEKFGFLGDI
+687 
-701 LNAYLTNVKNVLDGV
+701 
-716 KRFFSGIIDFIAGVF
+716 FSGIVGAIGDVF
-731 TGNWDRAW
+731 KKIVN
-739 KGVKNIF
+739 
-746 KGIWDSFT
+746 S
-754 GIAKAPI
+754 
-761 NMIIGLINGMISAIN
+761 IIG
-776 VAIRGINKLSW
+776 GINKVIAIPFNKINGLLNKIRDV
-787 EVPSWVPIIGGETWG
+787 EVLGFTPFDGFWGYNPLPVPR
-802 FDIPQLGKVPY
+802 IPM

-830 RGREVVMPLENNT
+830 RGKEAVMPLENNT

-853 ASRMPQGGNTSY
+853 AFRMPQGGNSSY

>member
-25 SKVQNEVK
+25 NKVQSEVK
-33 RMTSTINSE
+33 RMTNTVNNE
-42 VNKVKNAFK
+42 VNKVKNIFK
-51 NVLKGVSITYL
+51 SLGRFVVTLGI
-62 VGKFAQLIKE
+62 GKIFVNSVQ
-72 SSRMA
+72 SA
-77 MNVESAIQQITR
+77 MKVESAIQQITR

-276 RTVTAYVATFMQTL
+276 RTVTGYVAAFMQTL

-303 ATGQVNSL
+303 ATGQVNAL

-323 KAQKEVN
+323 KAQKEVS

-338 INVLSKNSNSDSGG
+338 INVLSKNSSSDSG
-352 SGTNTP
+352 NTGISVP
-358 TTGGGVLDFSN
+358 IGGGLLDFSN

-377 SGLESAVAK
+377 SGLEAAVNK
-386 FKTIFAPVV
+386 FKDIFRPVA
-395 ESFEN
+395 ESFESLKKSLNPFIDNVAEN
-400 LKAAVKPLV
+400 LK
-409 DNIGTIL
+409 
-416 IWFWDNILAPF
+416 WFWDEILVPF
-427 ATWTIS
+427 GTWSIS
-433 KVMPEFFNILAG
+433 SLIPAFFNVLAG
-445 VFKILNPILE
+445 ALDIINPIID
-455 VFMDLGAW
+455 VFQEQGAW
-463 LWESFLQP
+463 LWERFLQP
-471 IASWTGGVIVSV
+471 IASWTGGVIVDV
-483 LGGIADALNSIGN
+483 LNGLANVLKSIGN

-502 TIVKG
+502 TIVNAM
-507 ITIVV
+507 TTVV
-512 TSFFVA
+512 VSFFAA

-551 KVIDKAETMYLTALY
+551 KLIDKAETIYLTALY

-644 AAVIAIGV
+644 GAVIAIGV

-663 KCGQVWDWIKDKFNQ
+663 KCGQVWNWIKDKFNQ
-678 FKEWLGGVF
+678 FKEWLGNVF

-853 ASRMPQGGNTSY
+853 ASRMPQGGNSSY